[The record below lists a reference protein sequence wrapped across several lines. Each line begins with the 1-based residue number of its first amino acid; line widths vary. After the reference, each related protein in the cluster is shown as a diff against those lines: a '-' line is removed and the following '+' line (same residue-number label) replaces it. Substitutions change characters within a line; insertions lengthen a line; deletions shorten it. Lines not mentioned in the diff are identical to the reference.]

1 MCSGVLE
8 VPVRTFWWTVLVG
21 LMPYNYIC
29 VQTGV
34 LLSTLR
40 SVNDILTWT
49 TALQL
54 AGIAMIALLPG
65 VISGKKSACRK
76 SRSPVLIQSFKT

>member
-8 VPVRTFWWTVLVG
+8 VPVGTFWWTVLVG

-29 VQTGV
+29 VQTGA
-34 LLSTLR
+34 LLSSLR
-40 SVNDILTWT
+40 SIGDILTWT

-54 AGIAMIALLPG
+54 SGIAIIALLPA
-65 VISGKKSACRK
+65 ILRGKKSKCLNASK
-76 SRSPVLIQSFKT
+76 SKSFRA